1 MTLPGH
7 HASAPH
13 VHRILS
19 DPVLLPGPFPHD
31 RVMVPP
37 VHLDTGES
45 PEQRI
50 FLSVEEALGQG

>member
-31 RVMVPP
+31 RV
-37 VHLDTGES
+37 
-45 PEQRI
+45 
-50 FLSVEEALGQG
+50 

>member
-31 RVMVPP
+31 RVIGSPAQ
-37 VHLDTGES
+37 LDTAKS

-50 FLSVEEALGQG
+50 FLSVEQSLGQR